1 MIEDSELATLQH
13 QRDRLLAQKTI
24 LLTARGESDQPEMG
38 VTPFVRHGDA
48 LFIYPSRLSAH
59 VRALLARGQ
68 GQFLLIEDEQAAQNI
83 WARVRLKFDAN
94 IDEIGRQDALFATLC
109 DAFAEVHGPTMG
121 LIRDFTDF
129 HMLRLRSRSGV
140 LVTGFARAYRVEG
153 ADFTIIEHL
162 KNS

>member
-1 MIEDSELATLQH
+1 MEKSEHASLNR

-24 LLTARGESDQPEMG
+24 LISARGSSDQPEMG
-38 VTPFVRHGDA
+38 VTPFIRNNDG

-59 VRALLARGQ
+59 VRAVLARGE
-68 GQFLLIEDEQAAQNI
+68 GQFLLIEDEQTAQNI
-83 WARVRLKFDAN
+83 WARVRLKFDADITE
-94 IDEIGRQDALFATLC
+94 IDRGDTSFGPLCDEFAT
-109 DAFAEVHGPTMG
+109 AHGPTMG

-129 HMLRLRSRSGV
+129 HMLRLRPRHGV